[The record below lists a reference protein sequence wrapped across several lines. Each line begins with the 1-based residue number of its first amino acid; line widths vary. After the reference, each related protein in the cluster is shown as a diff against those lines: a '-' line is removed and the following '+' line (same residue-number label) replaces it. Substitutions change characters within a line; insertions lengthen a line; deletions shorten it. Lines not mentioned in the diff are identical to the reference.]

1 MDVHEKLEN
10 FLRDLIVEFLLD
22 YDGWILVNR
31 LAPKLESRLPSI
43 HPISLTRL
51 HKCHKKNHN
60 SFAV

>member
-1 MDVHEKLEN
+1 
-10 FLRDLIVEFLLD
+10 LIVEFLLD